1 MPLILY
7 KNIQSSRKG
16 MFIFSCSYSSIYSA
30 DVMHRDFR
38 GVIHEDFRMS
48 VMFTTLT
55 QTSLQ
60 FLSAAVAMRILSP
73 LGGGY
78 GNCKVFKWR

>member
-16 MFIFSCSYSSIYSA
+16 MFIFPCSYSSVYSA
-30 DVMHRDFR
+30 DVINQDFR

-48 VMFTTLT
+48 VMFSTLT

-60 FLSAAVAMRILSP
+60 FLSAAGAMRILSP
-73 LGGGY
+73 LGGEY
-78 GNCKVFKWR
+78 GNCEVFKWQ